1 MALRRPNSP
10 RPSLQPRLKCLIHI
24 VKKLSA
30 EHEEF
35 ITALVPEVRGAGGGV
50 RVF

>member
-1 MALRRPNSP
+1 MLLCP
-10 RPSLQPRLKCLIHI
+10 QPRLKCLTHI

-35 ITALVPEVRGAGGGV
+35 IAALIPEVRARGQGA
-50 RVF
+50 VFVIS

>member
-1 MALRRPNSP
+1 M
-10 RPSLQPRLKCLIHI
+10 HI

-35 ITALVPEVRGAGGGV
+35 ISALVPEVWGAGGGEMG
-50 RVF
+50 RMCECGS